1 MTPEPDR
8 TVLEAFMGIYKRVL
22 RNHITLDEI
31 ITAYPLLKEK
41 ALSIPSTLTDEER
54 RVFLDLP
61 DVNTETANIRAVT
74 TLSRAALIEKAVKD
88 PSSLTQEE
96 IILLKNK
103 FWTPGTEAER
113 LEIWE
118 HLCETEEI
126 TQGEEGA
133 AIEATKKCVY
143 LPNEREAILTGI
155 RESYMRPARAREL
168 QDKAI
173 AEAALSNAP
182 EWIHRLYKEE
192 KQFWGFVVFYDVAMQ
207 GLDAETLDNFMRNWE
222 GFVSVALSYNGSRD
236 IIDVK
241 WRMIPFNAPGPAEVP
256 HAPSVGTAPDVSENS
271 IQKEGLVLRNA
282 FREILQDPLQY
293 EQRSDVAP
301 ITLLDKPRQF
311 DNFKDGLATSGIL
324 TNTFLVFDR
333 ICMASVLESG
343 RSIESMQIRAFEA
356 DYPVPGKIYAEGYQ
370 GYTWVRLDQLVYN
383 FYELRLNKADK
394 VGMDEIWQAAQRSR
408 NAAFV
413 SMDIVEAGNWTPS
426 NPMSGFTPQSILGQ
440 RFYAKR

>member
-8 TVLEAFMGIYKRVL
+8 TVLEACMGIYKRVL

-31 ITAYPLLKEK
+31 ITAYPSLKKK

-54 RVFLDLP
+54 RLFLDLP

-96 IILLKNK
+96 MILLKNN

-118 HLCETEEI
+118 HLCETEKI
-126 TQGEEGA
+126 ILGEEGA
-133 AIEATKKCVY
+133 AIEATEKCVY
-143 LPNEREAILTGI
+143 LPNEREAILAGI

-192 KQFWGFVVFYDVAMQ
+192 KQFWGFVVLYDVAMQ
-207 GLDAETLDNFMRNWE
+207 GLDAETLDNFMRSWG
-222 GFVSVALSYNGSRD
+222 GFVSCALRYNGSKD
-236 IIDVK
+236 VIDVK

-256 HAPSVGTAPDVSENS
+256 HAPGVGTALDVSENS

-301 ITLLDKPRQF
+301 ITLNKPRQF
-311 DNFKDGLATSGIL
+311 ENYKNGLATSGIF

-343 RSIESMQIRAFEA
+343 GSIESMQIRAFEA
-356 DYPVPGKIYAEGYQ
+356 DYPVPGKVYAEGYQ

-383 FYELRLNKADK
+383 FYELRLIQADK

-413 SMDIVEAGNWTPS
+413 SMDIVEAGNWTRS